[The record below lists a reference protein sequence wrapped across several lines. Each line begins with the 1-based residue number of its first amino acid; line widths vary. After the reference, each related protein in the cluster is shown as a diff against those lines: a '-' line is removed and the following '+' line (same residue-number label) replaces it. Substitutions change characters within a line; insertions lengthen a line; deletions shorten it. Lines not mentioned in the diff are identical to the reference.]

1 SPLLLYQRATTVCST
16 PSLHA
21 ALPISNVRWWPWSRR
36 TARTFA
42 VRLAPAGVGARAL
55 ANVRRGERLA
65 APLALAVLD
74 LANGR
79 ADLVDCQAVLGGVP
93 RGVALHV
100 LARDGGL
107 VSHGRPPSPCLRT
120 SHRRPGRARAAS
132 RRSGSGG

>member
-1 SPLLLYQRATTVCST
+1 RGPACRARG
-16 PSLHA
+16 P
-21 ALPISNVRWWPWSRR
+21 NVRWWPWSRR

-74 LANGR
+74 PANGR
-79 ADLVDCQAVLGGVP
+79 ADLVDCQAVPGGVP
-93 RGVALHV
+93 RGAALHD

-107 VSHGRPPSPCLRT
+107 A
-120 SHRRPGRARAAS
+120 SHRRPPSACLRTRHTHRGRARA
-132 RRSGSGG
+132 

>member
-1 SPLLLYQRATTVCST
+1 RCGTRGPACRARG
-16 PSLHA
+16 P
-21 ALPISNVRWWPWSRR
+21 NVRWWPWSRR

-93 RGVALHV
+93 RGAALHV

-107 VSHGRPPSPCLRT
+107 VSHGGAPLAP
-120 SHRRPGRARAAS
+120 RRPRMHGRGR
-132 RRSGSGG
+132 